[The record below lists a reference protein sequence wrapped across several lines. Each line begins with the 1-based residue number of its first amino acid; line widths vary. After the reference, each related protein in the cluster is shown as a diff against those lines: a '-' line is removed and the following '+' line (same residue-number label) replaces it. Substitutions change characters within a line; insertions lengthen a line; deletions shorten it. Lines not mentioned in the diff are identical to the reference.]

1 MMLEKELK
9 IYEEHLSEWLKT
21 NSEKYVLIK
30 GSDVIG
36 FFNTFNEALEAGTRL
51 FGLQSFL
58 IRQVLP
64 SQEEINIPALTLGI
78 LHADPE
84 HAVHR

>member
-1 MMLEKELK
+1 MLEKEIR
-9 IYEEHLSEWLKT
+9 IYEQNLSEWLKS

-30 GSDVIG
+30 NRDVIG
-36 FFNTFNEALEAGTRL
+36 FYSTFNEALEEGTRL

-58 IRQVLP
+58 IRQILP
-64 SQEEINIPALTLGI
+64 SQEEIKIPALTLGI
-78 LHADPE
+78 LYADTK